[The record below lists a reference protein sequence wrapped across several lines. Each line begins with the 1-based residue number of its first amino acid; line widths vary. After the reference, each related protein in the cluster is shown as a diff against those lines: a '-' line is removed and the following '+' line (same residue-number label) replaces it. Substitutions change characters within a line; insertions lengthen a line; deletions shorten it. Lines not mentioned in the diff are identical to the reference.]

1 MKFWKRSL
9 LARLVLSYLLLS
21 LLTVGLVGFI
31 AFIQAREALRAS
43 IFERLNGVATLKSNE
58 LNRWVNDQ
66 LRDILFIASLP
77 TIQIQGEILFN
88 QPQTAPA
95 YQVAYTALST
105 YLAAVI
111 AEKPGLQEIF
121 ILDMKGNVIISTEP
135 AHVGE
140 NRAAENYF
148 LRGQV
153 LLFPASSFIQNVY
166 ISPET
171 GRPAMTI
178 VVPFFG
184 QAGERLGVLAVHLY
198 LERMNRIIL
207 DRTGLGQTGETYL
220 VDQSHQ
226 FVSEARFRNQLFEF
240 PQGIHTTGIDAAI
253 QRQDG
258 AGLYL
263 NYEGKPIIG
272 VYRWL
277 NERELALLAEMS
289 EAEAFAPARRLAEN
303 ILLIGLLLAGLL
315 GLSVYLLA
323 RQTARPIL
331 AITDTAAQVAAGDLS
346 ATVPVLTEDEVGSL
360 ARTFNQM
367 TGQLQSLYTHLEE
380 LVADRT
386 HRLEIVALL
395 GERLNAIL
403 DSDLLLMEIVNQ
415 IKESFGYYHTHI
427 YLLDE
432 QREKLVMAAG
442 TGQAGAE
449 LKARGHAIALATPTS
464 LVARAARTGEIV
476 KEDNVREAVDW
487 LPNPLLP
494 DTFSEIAVPIIIGG
508 KVEGVLDAQEDQL
521 DAFDEGDA
529 GLLRSAANQ
538 VAVALN
544 NARLFSHI
552 QRANKQL
559 KALNLR
565 LQDELT
571 LARQIQQSLL
581 PPPRPNCL
589 DLDILC
595 YSQPALEVG
604 GDLYVYH
611 EIDTNQDAQPMF
623 RYVVAV
629 GDVSGK
635 GMPAALLMAVSLAL
649 FRSMVGYGLAPNELL
664 TRMDQVIASY
674 TQTSYQNC
682 ALVYMEI
689 SRPVAMHL
697 SDSREGET
705 VYTLQAGNAGC
716 MIPIIKRFNG
726 QVEWVEIGGLPLG
739 IGLGADIGYRDATL
753 SLAKGDLIILS
764 SDGVIE
770 ARGAANDLLG
780 FDRFEQM
787 VKNGPNSSAEAMLEY
802 LKQEVFAFTSETEL
816 EDDMTLVVVRV

>member
-21 LLTVGLVGFI
+21 LLTVGLVGSI
-31 AFIQAREALRAS
+31 AFVQAREALRVS
-43 IFERLNGVATLKSNE
+43 LFERLNGVATLKANE

-66 LRDILFIASLP
+66 LRDVLFIANLSI
-77 TIQIQGEILFN
+77 IQIQGEILFR
-88 QPQTAPA
+88 QPETAPA
-95 YQVAYTALST
+95 YQAAYTTLST
-105 YLAAVI
+105 YLADVI
-111 AEKPGLQEIF
+111 ADKPGLREIF
-121 ILDMKGNVIISTEP
+121 ILDMAGNVVVSTEP

-148 LRGQV
+148 MRGRE
-153 LLFPASSFIQNVY
+153 LLFPASRFIQNVY

-184 QAGERLGVLAVHLY
+184 QSGERLGVLAVHLY

-220 VDQSHQ
+220 VDQAHQ

-240 PQGIHTTGIDAAI
+240 PQGIHTAGIDAAL
-253 QRQDG
+253 QKQDG
-258 AGLYL
+258 TGLYL
-263 NYEGKPIIG
+263 NYEGVPVIG

-289 EAEAFAPARRLAEN
+289 ETEAFAPARRLATN

-315 GLSVYLLA
+315 GLGVYWLA
-323 RQTARPIL
+323 RQIARPIL
-331 AITDTAAQVAAGDLS
+331 ALTDTAAQVAAGDLS
-346 ATVPVLTEDEVGSL
+346 ATTPVLTEDEVGSL

-367 TGQLQSLYTHLEE
+367 TGQLQNLYAHLEE
-380 LVADRT
+380 LVANRT

-415 IKESFGYYHTHI
+415 IKESFGYYHVHV

-432 QREKLVMAAG
+432 PGERLVMAAG
-442 TGQAGAE
+442 AGQVGAE
-449 LKARGHAIALATPTS
+449 MKARGHAIPLMTPTS
-464 LVARAARTGEIV
+464 LVARAARTGEVV
-476 KEDNVREAVDW
+476 KEDNVREAADW
-487 LPNPLLP
+487 LPNSLLP

-508 KVEGVLDAQEDQL
+508 KVEGVLDAQEDRL
-521 DAFDEGDA
+521 AGFDAGDA

-565 LQDELT
+565 LQDELA

-581 PPPRPNCL
+581 PPPRPDWL

-611 EIDTNQDAQPMF
+611 EIDTNHEAQPRL

-649 FRSMVGYGLAPNELL
+649 FRSMVGHGLAPNELL
-664 TRMDQVIASY
+664 ARMDQVIAGY
-674 TQTSYQNC
+674 TQASYQNC

-689 SRPVAMHL
+689 SRPLSRRL
-697 SDSREGET
+697 SDSGEGES

-716 MIPIIKRFNG
+716 MIPIIKRING

-739 IGLGADIGYRDATL
+739 IGLGADVGYQDATL

-770 ARGAANDLLG
+770 ARSAANDLLG

-787 VKNGPNSSAEAMLEY
+787 VRSGPSSSAEAMLEH
-802 LKQEVFAFTSETEL
+802 LKQEVFAFTNETEL